1 MKEVCCVAALTITR
15 QPTSILRST
24 VAGLFAFYKM
34 VQQFNAQLRPFS
46 SVSFQ
51 LLIGFVRDAAD
62 YAGDHAPVLRVANEP

>member
-34 VQQFNAQLRPFS
+34 VQQFNARLRPFG
-46 SVSFQ
+46 SVSFL
-51 LLIGFVRDAAD
+51 LLIGFARDPAK
-62 YAGDHAPVLRVANEP
+62 YAGDHEPVLRVANEP